1 MDSQVYTII
10 LRIFM
15 LSMLGLI
22 GYAAG
27 KTKYLPDSSG
37 IYLSKIVI
45 KVTAPL
51 LILTTMANRKFTSN
65 EILNGVWIY
74 AFALVFILISFLAG
88 IMLCRFLK
96 LEGATSNVYKM
107 HMMLGNVV
115 FLAFP
120 LYDSLFGK
128 NSIAIIYAIF
138 FNLAN
143 DSILWT
149 LGIYLVNKHNSK
161 QWKEN
166 LKHLVN
172 GNTIAFALGLLSI
185 AINLQG
191 LVSKYQAVKSV
202 YNIIYETLNPL
213 GNTTIYLSMLFIG
226 LILSDVKFEGVS
238 DFLKRI
244 PIFILSFFKLL
255 LMPFIALII
264 LSLFRGAVNPLVK
277 TIVILQMAM
286 PCATI
291 VPALAA
297 QYDSDY
303 KFATETV
310 FISTLL
316 GAFTLP
322 LMVVLIKIFG

>member
-51 LILTTMANRKFTSN
+51 LILTTMANRKFTSD

-96 LEGATSNVYKM
+96 LEGAASNVYKM

-185 AINLQG
+185 AFNLQG

>member
-1 MDSQVYTII
+1 MDSQVNTII

-15 LSMLGLI
+15 LSILGLI
-22 GYAAG
+22 GYIAG

-37 IYLSKIVI
+37 IYLSRVVI
-45 KVTAPL
+45 KVTAPI
-51 LILTTMANRKFTSN
+51 LIFTTMASRKFTRT
-65 EILNGVWIY
+65 EVQNGLCISV
-74 AFALVFILISFLAG
+74 FALIFILISFS
-88 IMLCRFLK
+88 ISVMLCRSLK
-96 LEGATSNVYKM
+96 LEGAVSNVYKM
-107 HMMLGNVV
+107 HMMFGNVV

-143 DSILWT
+143 DTILWT

-172 GNTIAFALGLLSI
+172 GNTIAFALGLLTI
-185 AINLQG
+185 VFNLQG
-191 LVSKYQAVKSV
+191 LVSKYPAVKSV

-226 LILSDVKFEGVS
+226 LILSDVKFDGIS

-255 LMPFIALII
+255 LMPFIALIV
-264 LSLFRGAVNPLVK
+264 LSLFGEVINSFVK
-277 TIVILQMAM
+277 TIVVLQMAM

-291 VPALAA
+291 VPALAV